1 MKKRLVENKKNIYKK
16 SVAMELIKR
25 DNNFLHSM
33 RNRDNSNYQVW
44 VFEDTKKLRKD
55 LAELTDHE
63 YVADECVA
71 D

>member
-1 MKKRLVENKKNIYKK
+1 MAENKKNIYKK

-44 VFEDTKKLRKD
+44 VFEDNEQLRKD

-63 YVADECVA
+63 YVADKRIA